1 MLLHAGQ
8 VPPHGQIV
16 QMLQACLHIQHAAC
30 TGAAVL
36 DPWAMRAVHAHVM
49 QDSWPKHAEHADVAE
64 PTYITISTLHAPVL
78 QAGDTLSRNTYRNGS
93 LLRDIEAADARGM
106 YTSFCG

>member
-1 MLLHAGQ
+1 MHQSCNAVIHSQRMLYMHLSCKTLAALIQGQ
-8 VPPHGQIV
+8 SVLNM
-16 QMLQACLHIQHAAC
+16 QMLPSSC
-30 TGAAVL
+30 TS
-36 DPWAMRAVHAHVM
+36 P
-49 QDSWPKHAEHADVAE
+49 
-64 PTYITISTLHAPVL
+64 STLHAPVL

>member
-1 MLLHAGQ
+1 MFSSTHT
-8 VPPHGQIV
+8 
-16 QMLQACLHIQHAAC
+16 HIRRSCDLPTFLAAAC
-30 TGAAVL
+30 MAYASL
-36 DPWAMRAVHAHVM
+36 ISCSMCAVHM
-49 QDSWPKHAEHADVAE
+49 C
-64 PTYITISTLHAPVL
+64 APVL